1 MSLPIELKDIQG
13 SAELYDW
20 FKYWPDFHD
29 AEILS
34 LHLDRKGTSSLR
46 VHTWQMTKETDEK
59 GNYALEKHVVVEFNL
74 EGVSDLDLSG
84 FNHQNVIFGL
94 SLEKTD
100 SGFRLILH
108 ECYGLGGSIEA
119 EKLSLSL
126 TPGEP
131 S

>member
-46 VHTWQMTKETDEK
+46 VHTWEMTKETNEK
-59 GNYALEKHVVVEFNL
+59 GYYVLEKHVVVEFIL
-74 EGVSDLDLSG
+74 EGVR
-84 FNHQNVIFGL
+84 
-94 SLEKTD
+94 
-100 SGFRLILH
+100 FRP
-108 ECYGLGGSIEA
+108 EWF
-119 EKLSLSL
+119 
-126 TPGEP
+126 
-131 S
+131 